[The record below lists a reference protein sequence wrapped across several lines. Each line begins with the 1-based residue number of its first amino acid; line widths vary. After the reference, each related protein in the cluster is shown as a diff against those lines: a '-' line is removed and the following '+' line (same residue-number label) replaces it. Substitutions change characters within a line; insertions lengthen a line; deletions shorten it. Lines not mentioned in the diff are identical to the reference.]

1 VATALQERLQSVVGD
16 AYQIERELTPGGMS
30 RLFLALEPS
39 LDRRV
44 VIKLLPPEF
53 ANETSAQRFQREMQV
68 TAKLQHAHILPVLTA
83 NVRDGLLYYI
93 TPYVAG
99 ESLRKR
105 LAAEQPLTLDESIRL
120 LREVALA
127 LAFAHERGV
136 VHRDL
141 KPDNIFLQHGHAILA
156 DFGIARAVE
165 QAARTGAAERLTGTG
180 LGMGTPGYMAPEQLA
195 GDPNVDSRADIYAMG
210 LVAYEMLAGQP
221 PFHGL
226 TGAKLMI
233 AHMTRPPEP
242 VTEYAVST
250 PPILAELVM
259 RCLEKDPSERW
270 QTVDEVI
277 PTLEELVVWTGARPS
292 GRDGHDRVTP
302 SGAATGV
309 GSMSSQLRAGLEAF
323 ERREWHEAFDA
334 LSAADAVTPLS
345 PAHLEH
351 LAEAAWWIG
360 KSDECIKTRERA
372 YARYLESGNLARAAA
387 VAIAVGEDYFHK
399 LSRSVAH
406 GWLQRAQRHLDG
418 VPECI
423 EHGWMARTRAMLAL
437 EEDRDVEK
445 AWALAEQARDI
456 ATRMGDRNLQTLAL
470 QDCGRILVSKG
481 RVADGMA
488 AIDEAM
494 AITSSGQLGP
504 RTTGRILCN
513 MMSTCE
519 KLADYRRAGE
529 WNQAARQWCEPH
541 AQSGYPGICRVH
553 RAQLLRLRGEWP
565 EAEEEARHASTEL
578 KDFLG
583 DVAGEAYYE
592 LGEIRLRMGDLPAA
606 EGLFRQA
613 HELGRDPMPG
623 MALLRLAQGKTDSAQ
638 ALIERA
644 LSDSLLSPLDR
655 ARLLPVQAEVALA
668 TGSVDSARSAAA
680 ELQSITETYDSP
692 ALAAH
697 AAYAR
702 GVVDM
707 NDGRPAAAAI
717 NLRRAWRLSKDSDLP
732 YEAARARVL
741 LGRAYLAAGNKEDA
755 ELELQAAASSFE
767 RLGAAADA
775 RSAAALLEA

>member
-1 VATALQERLQSVVGD
+1 
-16 AYQIERELTPGGMS
+16 
-30 RLFLALEPS
+30 
-39 LDRRV
+39 
-44 VIKLLPPEF
+44 
-53 ANETSAQRFQREMQV
+53 
-68 TAKLQHAHILPVLTA
+68 
-83 NVRDGLLYYI
+83 
-93 TPYVAG
+93 
-99 ESLRKR
+99 
-105 LAAEQPLTLDESIRL
+105 
-120 LREVALA
+120 
-127 LAFAHERGV
+127 
-136 VHRDL
+136 
-141 KPDNIFLQHGHAILA
+141 
-156 DFGIARAVE
+156 
-165 QAARTGAAERLTGTG
+165 
-180 LGMGTPGYMAPEQLA
+180 
-195 GDPNVDSRADIYAMG
+195 
-210 LVAYEMLAGQP
+210 
-221 PFHGL
+221 
-226 TGAKLMI
+226 
-233 AHMTRPPEP
+233 
-242 VTEYAVST
+242 
-250 PPILAELVM
+250 
-259 RCLEKDPSERW
+259 
-270 QTVDEVI
+270 
-277 PTLEELVVWTGARPS
+277 
-292 GRDGHDRVTP
+292 
-302 SGAATGV
+302 
-309 GSMSSQLRAGLEAF
+309 
-323 ERREWHEAFDA
+323 
-334 LSAADAVTPLS
+334 
-345 PAHLEH
+345 
-351 LAEAAWWIG
+351 
-360 KSDECIKTRERA
+360 
-372 YARYLESGNLARAAA
+372 
-387 VAIAVGEDYFHK
+387 
-399 LSRSVAH
+399 
-406 GWLQRAQRHLDG
+406 
-418 VPECI
+418 
-423 EHGWMARTRAMLAL
+423 MLAL